1 MSSAASKD
9 WSLTPLRLSPLISV
23 FVLVFAGVLALAYGA
38 LAVQSGVRAYVAGES
53 QWSKSEKDAFIQL
66 ARYAETGDEDAYAE
80 FQMQMTVPLGDHSAR
95 LAMVAPELDRP
106 AAVAGLLAG
115 RNSIEDIPMMI
126 RLFRWG
132 GQLPYM
138 RDAIAIWTEADPAIL
153 ELSELGA
160 RMHALHAAGRPDP
173 QALAALRRRAFD
185 INADL
190 RPLEDR
196 FSASLA
202 RGARY
207 VNALL
212 FASMA
217 LGALLMLGLGFA
229 LVRVILKGLHRS
241 EARFR
246 DTFEQAAVGICHAAP
261 DGTLL
266 RVNDRYCEIV
276 GRPREELV
284 GSRFDSILLHD
295 DLVDHQPLT
304 GSGQDGRRMHVM
316 KRLLE
321 RSDGAEVW
329 VRITSTLVTHPE
341 ASETYY
347 LNVLEDISGEEAL
360 NARLTHQARHDALTG
375 LLNRA
380 EFERRAMRA
389 LQEVARGGP
398 EGALCYLDL
407 DQFKVINDTL
417 GHMAGDELLRQLGTE
432 LIHHLRPSD
441 TLARLGGDELAVL
454 LENCSTAAASNVAE
468 ALRRGVDDKRFLWN
482 GREYH
487 VSASI
492 GVVPITPDTGSVQ
505 QLMSD
510 ADEACYAAKD
520 KGRNLVHVHEPN
532 SERAAR
538 RHVEMQWVTRLREAL
553 SGDGLMLMYQ
563 SIRPLAP
570 HPRSGQHFEVLL
582 RMQQPSGEM
591 VSPGGFLAAAERYN
605 LGSRVDE
612 WVVNETLAWLSAHRH
627 RLPPISLCSI
637 NLSAQSLGNARFLQM
652 LESQIGRYGVPTEW
666 LCFELTET
674 AAVADLESAGRFIAS
689 LRDIGCSFSLDDFG
703 SGMSSFAYLRS
714 LPVDFLK
721 IDGFFIRGIARD
733 PINRAVVD
741 SINDISHTLGKRT
754 IGEFV
759 EDEAILKV
767 ATEIGIDYAQGYA
780 IASPRP
786 LAELLRTPLPVEA
799 AATAARY
806 SRDSASP

>member
-1 MSSAASKD
+1 MLSASARD
-9 WSLTPLRLSPLISV
+9 WSRTPLRLLPLISV
-23 FVLVFAGVLALAYGA
+23 FVLVFLGILALAYTA

-53 QWSKSEKDAFIQL
+53 QWSKSEKDAFIHL
-66 ARYAETGDEDAYAE
+66 ARYADSGDAGAYAD
-80 FQMQMTVPLGDHSAR
+80 FQAQLAVPLGDHAAR
-95 LAMVAPELDRP
+95 LAMAASELDRA
-106 AAVAGLLAG
+106 AAVAGLAAG
-115 RNSIEDIPMMI
+115 RNSLDDIPMMI
-126 RLFRWG
+126 RLFRYG
-132 GQLPYM
+132 GRLPYM
-138 RDAIAIWTEADPAIL
+138 KDAIRIWSEADPALL
-153 ELSELGA
+153 ELQTLGE
-160 RMHALHAAGRPDP
+160 RMHALHAGGRPDP
-173 QALAALRRRAFD
+173 RTLAALRQRAFE
-185 INADL
+185 INAGL
-190 RPLEDR
+190 RPLEDQ

-202 RGARY
+202 LGARY
-207 VNALL
+207 VNRLL
-212 FASMA
+212 LAVTA
-217 LGALLMLGLGFA
+217 LGALLLLGLGYT
-229 LVRVILKGLHRS
+229 LVRGMLKTLHRS
-241 EARFR
+241 ENRFR

-276 GRPREELV
+276 GQRREELV

-295 DLVDHQPLT
+295 DLMDDQPIQ
-304 GSGQDGRRMHVM
+304 GVVQGGRRMHVM
-316 KRLLE
+316 KRHLQ
-321 RSDGAEVW
+321 RGDGAEVW

-341 ASETYY
+341 AGETYF
-347 LNVLEDISGEEAL
+347 LNVLEDVSGEEAL
-360 NARLTHQARHDALTG
+360 NARLTYQARHDALTG
-375 LLNRA
+375 LLNRT
-380 EFERRAMRA
+380 EFERRATRA
-389 LQEVARGGP
+389 LQEVASGGP
-398 EGALCYLDL
+398 EGVLCYLDL

-417 GHMAGDELLRQLGTE
+417 GHMAGDELLRQLANE
-432 LIHHLRPSD
+432 LSQHLRPGD
-441 TLARLGGDELAVL
+441 TLARLGGDEFGVL
-454 LENCSTAAASNVAE
+454 LENCSTAAASNVSE
-468 ALRRGVDDKRFLWN
+468 GLRHSVDDKRFLWN

-505 QLMSD
+505 QLLSD

-520 KGRNLVHVHEPN
+520 KGRNLVHLHEPN

-563 SIRPLAP
+563 SIKPLTPHGRP
-570 HPRSGQHFEVLL
+570 GEHFEVLL
-582 RMQQPSGEM
+582 RMQQASGEM
-591 VSPGGFLAAAERYN
+591 VAPGGFLAAAERYN

-627 RLPPISLCSI
+627 QLPAISLCSI

-674 AAVADLESAGRFIAS
+674 AAVADLDSAGRFIAS
-689 LRDIGCSFSLDDFG
+689 LREIGCRFSLDDFG
-703 SGMSSFAYLRS
+703 SGMSSFAYLRA

-733 PINRAVVD
+733 PINRAVVA

-759 EDEAILKV
+759 EDEAILQV
-767 ATEIGIDYAQGYA
+767 AAEIGLDYAQGYA

-786 LAELLRTPLPVEA
+786 LAELLRTGLPAET
-799 AATAARY
+799 ATTVARY
-806 SRDSASP
+806 RTGSASP

>member
-1 MSSAASKD
+1 MPSANSRD
-9 WSLTPLRLSPLISV
+9 WSRPPLRLSPLISV
-23 FVLVFAGVLALAYGA
+23 FVLVFVGVLALAYTA

-66 ARYAETGDEDAYAE
+66 MRYAESGDETAYAE
-80 FQMQMTVPLGDHSAR
+80 FQTQMSVPLGDHAAR
-95 LAMVAPELDRP
+95 LAMAGSELDRD

-115 RNSIEDIPMMI
+115 RNSIDDIPMMI

-132 GQLPYM
+132 GGLPYM

-153 ELSELGA
+153 ELSVLGA

-173 QALAALRRRAFD
+173 RALAGLRQRTFD
-185 INADL
+185 INAAL
-190 RPLEDR
+190 RPMEDR

-207 VNALL
+207 VNSIL
-212 FASMA
+212 FAVIA
-217 LGALLMLGLGFA
+217 LGVLLMLALGYM
-229 LVRVILKGLHRS
+229 LVRTMLKGLHRS

-261 DGTLL
+261 DGSLL

-284 GSRFDSILLHD
+284 GSRFDSILLD
-295 DLVDHQPLT
+295 DNLADEHPLHST
-304 GSGQDGRRMHVM
+304 VQSGRRMHVM
-316 KRLLE
+316 KRHLQ
-321 RSDGAEVW
+321 RGDGAELY
-329 VRITSTLVTHPE
+329 VRITSTLVAHPE
-341 ASETYY
+341 EGETYF
-347 LNVLEDISGEEAL
+347 LNVLEDVSGEESL
-360 NARLTHQARHDALTG
+360 NARLIHQARHDALTG

-380 EFERRAMRA
+380 EFERRAVHA

-417 GHMAGDELLRQLGTE
+417 GHMAGDELLRQLSLE
-432 LIHHLRPSD
+432 VAQHLRAGD
-441 TLARLGGDELAVL
+441 TLARLGGDELGVL
-454 LENCSTAAASNVAE
+454 LENCSTSTASNLAE
-468 ALRRGVDDKRFLWN
+468 ALRRVVDDKRFLWN

-492 GVVPITPDTGSVQ
+492 GIVPITPHTGSVQ
-505 QLMSD
+505 QLLSD

-532 SERAAR
+532 SERATR

-553 SGDGLMLMYQ
+553 SGEGLMLMYQ
-563 SIRPLAP
+563 GIRPLSL
-570 HPRSGQHFEVLL
+570 HGRTGQHFEVLL
-582 RMQQPSGEM
+582 RMRQPSGEM
-591 VSPGGFLAAAERYN
+591 VAPGGFLAAAERYN

-627 RLPPISLCSI
+627 RLPAISQCSI

-674 AAVADLESAGRFIAS
+674 AAVADLDSAGRFIAS
-689 LRDIGCSFSLDDFG
+689 LRDIGCRFSLDDFG
-703 SGMSSFAYLRS
+703 SGMSSFAYLRT

-733 PINRAVVD
+733 PINRALVA
-741 SINDISHTLGKRT
+741 SINDISHTLGKHT

-759 EDEAILKV
+759 EDEAILKAV
-767 ATEIGIDYAQGYA
+767 TEIGIDYAQGYA
-780 IASPRP
+780 VAPPRP
-786 LAELLRTPLPVEA
+786 LEDLLRAPLPTEA
-799 AATAARY
+799 LATAVPY
-806 SRDSASP
+806 SRGSALP